1 MAAQST
7 FHPGPDAEKSSGV
20 INIAPNAVAMVAG
33 IAAMQC
39 FGVVGM
45 ASRSIQDGIAELLNA
60 KENLTKGIVV
70 EFEDDRVFVNLYTI
84 VEYGMGIREIAR
96 NIVENVKYAVENQ
109 LGLEVAEI
117 NVIIQ
122 GVRATNK

>member
-1 MAAQST
+1 MTAQST
-7 FHPGPDAEKSSGV
+7 FYPGPNIEKSSGV

-96 NIVENVKYAVENQ
+96 NIVENVKYAIENQ

-122 GVRATNK
+122 GVRATKK